1 MFYLSIWL
9 FFNNFYCPG
18 VFHHL
23 FLSLCDKSTATIFQN
38 SLDDEKKVDTKF
50 ALPSFDNS
58 LTKLGS
64 QIFSLMIEINDWHNF
79 SSEKKCSTFLTN
91 KKQQKQNKTKKQQ
104 PKKKKKW
111 KRLLSKL
118 AELRRFVVNI

>member
-1 MFYLSIWL
+1 MFYQSIWL
-9 FFNNFYCPG
+9 FFNDFYCPG
-18 VFHHL
+18 VFDL
-23 FLSLCDKSTATIFQN
+23 LLSLCDKSAEIIFQN

-104 PKKKKKW
+104 PKKKKNE
-111 KRLLSKL
+111 RGC
-118 AELRRFVVNI
+118 